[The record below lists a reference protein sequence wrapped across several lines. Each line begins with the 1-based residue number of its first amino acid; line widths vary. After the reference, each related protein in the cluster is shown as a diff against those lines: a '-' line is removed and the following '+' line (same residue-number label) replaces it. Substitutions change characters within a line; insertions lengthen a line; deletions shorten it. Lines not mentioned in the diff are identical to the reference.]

1 MFEIHSY
8 CNGSRNYDGNAHII
22 VSNAFGL
29 LELFTIHPNQPESR
43 RPNYHRTQIGS
54 FSLRQSL
61 EVFRDGLQWF
71 GNSRDLA
78 KESRDELIKRANKIA
93 NVNSVGV
100 VYHDSACGM
109 YAHDSGYRFSS
120 VED

>member
-43 RPNYHRTQIGS
+43 RPSYHRTQIGS

-78 KESRDELIKRANKIA
+78 KESANKVA
-93 NVNSVGV
+93 NVNSVGGV

-109 YAHDSGYRFSS
+109 YAHDSGYRFFS